1 MTNTYTI
8 LNTMENVSLV
18 ADRDDLV
25 FAMIDGKLYDV
36 WDGKPVNHGG
46 RQLRENSRSLIS
58 SMRDDAFNI
67 LEELKTS
74 REKVLQEAKEKAVK
88 KALAEKATEAPTTPQ
103 ESPASVGLLES
114 MIADTVGKYATEKAL
129 KSILPAV
136 REKVLAEFGPLPVK
150 HEIIIPERPKMESTE
165 VFHADFDLILSMLID
180 GESVYLCGPAGTG
193 KSYIAKQAAHAL
205 GLPYYCANSVT
216 DEVTLKGYQDAMGNY
231 HDTEFYKAFT
241 TGGIF
246 LLDELDASIPEVLVL
261 LNNALANGEFPF
273 PCGTETMHKDFHCI
287 AAGNTF
293 GTGADAQYTGR
304 YNLDAASMDR
314 FALIMVD
321 YDKNIENAMANGDE
335 TLVKFAHD
343 FRKTVE
349 NAGIHCLFTY
359 RGIKRLAKFSAYMS
373 KTDSIRIGLTKGLDK
388 SDLTVIARGFKSD
401 NEWTKA
407 FKELAGLDEI
417 PF

>member
-1 MTNTYTI
+1 MNNTYTI
-8 LNTMENVSLV
+8 LSTMENVSLV

-25 FAMIDGKLYDV
+25 FAMIDGKLYDI

-46 RQLRENSRSLIS
+46 RQLRENSRKLIE
-58 SMRDDAFNI
+58 SMRQDAFDN
-67 LEELKTS
+67 LETLKNE
-74 REKVLQEAKEKAVK
+74 RENAVNAAVE
-88 KALAEKATEAPTTPQ
+88 KALAEKAVEAPTMPK

-114 MIADTVGKYATEKAL
+114 MIVDTVGKYATEKAL
-129 KSILPAV
+129 DSILPAV

-165 VFHADFDLILSMLID
+165 VFHADFDLILSMLMD

-231 HDTEFYKAFT
+231 HGTEFYKAFT
-241 TGGIF
+241 QGGIF

-273 PCGTETMHKDFHCI
+273 PCGTETMHKNFHCI

-373 KTDSIRIGLTKGLDK
+373 KTDAIRIGLTKGLDK
-388 SDLTVIARGFKSD
+388 SDLTVISNGLTININ
-401 NEWTKA
+401 NEWARA
-407 FKELAGLDEI
+407 FNTLANS
-417 PF
+417 